1 MMNSLIVIV
10 KPPAFSTSIPAT
22 LRDNAVLRKHIL
34 MHCKNT
40 RGLCSKHHTK
50 IQEMDTGQLR
60 HQNMRSPGLRATAA
74 IPFGS
79 SLASER
85 VNPSTAHFE
94 VQYADTCHPHIPSK
108 KPRCT
113 THESLLLF
121 HNLTQFSELL
131 LKQIS

>member
-1 MMNSLIVIV
+1 MLEASYQDSGDGYRAAEAPKHEVSSSV
-10 KPPAFSTSIPAT
+10 FST
-22 LRDNAVLRKHIL
+22 
-34 MHCKNT
+34 
-40 RGLCSKHHTK
+40 
-50 IQEMDTGQLR
+50 
-60 HQNMRSPGLRATAA
+60 PGLRATAA

-131 LKQIS
+131 LKQISCESRKFHTHD